1 MEKRFLLVLSLFVS
15 TTLLTAQG
23 IRLLRQPT
31 ISAKHIVF
39 VYADDLWL
47 VDRDGGDAKRLTSH
61 EGTES
66 FPHFSPDGSMVAFSA
81 QYDGNTDVFVVNTE
95 GGEPRRLT
103 YHPDADVVQGWTP
116 DGKQILFR
124 SGRAGAPTMI
134 NHFYTIGLDG
144 GVETKLP
151 IPQASFGEI
160 SEDGNYV
167 AYTPITLWDPEWRN
181 YRGGQAQ
188 PIWIINLKDKSL
200 IQTPQTDR
208 ERHQDPVWYKGEIY
222 FLSERDYAN
231 NVWKFNPMTKEL
243 KQISFHKN
251 FDCKSIDACAD
262 RIVYEQAGFLHV
274 YDPSVNKAKQL
285 IVNVKGDFNWARPRW
300 KDVPA
305 TDLINA
311 SLSPTGQR
319 AMFEYRGDIFTIPKE
334 NGDGRNIT
342 NTSGVADRSPVW
354 SPDGKKIAWFSD
366 ASGEYQLMIG
376 DQFGLEKPRA
386 IAFPKS
392 TFYYK
397 PVWSADGKYISFS
410 DTDYTIWIVNVA
422 AGTTKK
428 VDSDLMAHPNRSM
441 NPTFSTDSKWMA
453 YVKIL
458 ENQFKAVF
466 LYNIETGQKTQITDG
481 LADAIDPVWSAD
493 GKYLYFLAST
503 DYGVSAAW
511 LDMSTY
517 DMQVTRGLYL
527 VVLNKRDPSP
537 LLPKSD
543 EEEGKTDDKTDKT
556 DKKDAKDST
565 KTTLIDKTITID
577 LDGIRQRILSVNI
590 PLRNYTA
597 LLEAPKDYVFYQEAV
612 PNQLGTT
619 LHRYNFKDRKAEVF
633 LTPINYATVSH
644 DRKQLLYQ
652 SKDTWGIVKTDGMP
666 KIGDGKL
673 TIDVKKYIVPQ
684 EEWAQI
690 LKEGWRYMR
699 DFLYVDNAHGAPWK
713 QVYEWYSPW
722 VADCRHRTDL
732 NYIVDI
738 LSGEIAIGHSYVN
751 GGDFPDVKRIPIGLL
766 GADIAVENGGFR
778 IKKIYTGESWNP
790 DLKAPLAVT
799 GVDVKVGDYIVAV
812 NGDPLSIKR
821 NFYSYFENKADK
833 QVKLL
838 VNDAPNATN
847 ARLVTVVPIADETSL
862 RSRDWVEGNRRKVD
876 SLSNGQLAY
885 VYIPNTGRPGYTYF
899 NRYYFSQMDKK
910 GAVIDE
916 RNNGGGSA
924 ADYIVDVMA
933 RQLNGYFNSRVEGHK
948 PFTVPDGGI
957 WGPKVMIMNERA
969 GSGGDLM
976 PYLFRKMKVGPLIGT
991 RTWGGLVGTWD
1002 TPPFIDKG
1010 RMVAPRGGFYD
1021 VNGKWDIEGVGISPD
1036 IEVMQTPADVLR
1048 GKDPQLERAVQEALN
1063 LMKTQ
1068 GIPLK
1073 PEPPAPIRYKR
1084 PD

>member
-1 MEKRFLLVLSLFVS
+1 
-15 TTLLTAQG
+15 
-23 IRLLRQPT
+23 
-31 ISAKHIVF
+31 
-39 VYADDLWL
+39 
-47 VDRDGGDAKRLTSH
+47 
-61 EGTES
+61 
-66 FPHFSPDGSMVAFSA
+66 
-81 QYDGNTDVFVVNTE
+81 
-95 GGEPRRLT
+95 
-103 YHPDADVVQGWTP
+103 
-116 DGKQILFR
+116 
-124 SGRAGAPTMI
+124 
-134 NHFYTIGLDG
+134 
-144 GVETKLP
+144 
-151 IPQASFGEI
+151 
-160 SEDGNYV
+160 
-167 AYTPITLWDPEWRN
+167 
-181 YRGGQAQ
+181 
-188 PIWIINLKDKSL
+188 
-200 IQTPQTDR
+200 
-208 ERHQDPVWYKGEIY
+208 
-222 FLSERDYAN
+222 
-231 NVWKFNPMTKEL
+231 
-243 KQISFHKN
+243 
-251 FDCKSIDACAD
+251 
-262 RIVYEQAGFLHV
+262 
-274 YDPSVNKAKQL
+274 
-285 IVNVKGDFNWARPRW
+285 
-300 KDVPA
+300 
-305 TDLINA
+305 
-311 SLSPTGQR
+311 
-319 AMFEYRGDIFTIPKE
+319 
-334 NGDGRNIT
+334 
-342 NTSGVADRSPVW
+342 
-354 SPDGKKIAWFSD
+354 
-366 ASGEYQLMIG
+366 MIG

-386 IAFPKS
+386 IAFAKP
-392 TFYYK
+392 TFYYH
-397 PVWSADGKYISFS
+397 PVWSSDGKYISFS
-410 DTDYTIWIVNVA
+410 DTDYTIWIVDVA
-422 AGTTKK
+422 TGTTKK
-428 VDSDLMAHPNRSM
+428 VDSDRMAHPNRTM

-503 DYGVSAAW
+503 DYGVSAGW
-511 LDMSTY
+511 LDMSSY

-527 VVLNKRDPSP
+527 VVLNKKDPSP

-543 EEEGKTDDKTDKT
+543 EEEGKTDDKKE
-556 DKKDAKDST
+556 AKDST
-565 KTTLIDKTITID
+565 KTITKDITID
-577 LDGIRQRILSVNI
+577 LDGIRQRILAVTNI
-590 PLRNYTA
+590 PLRNYTS
-597 LLEAPKDYVFYQEAV
+597 LVEAPKDYIFYRESV
-612 PNQLGTT
+612 PNQQGET
-619 LHRYNFKDRKAEVF
+619 LHRYNFKDRKSEVF
-633 LTPINYATVSH
+633 LTPVNYATASH

-652 SKDTWGIVKTDGMP
+652 SKDTWGIVKTDGTP

-673 TIDVKKYIVPQ
+673 TIDAKMHIVPQ

-699 DFLYVDNAHGAPWK
+699 DYLYVDNVHGAPWK

-738 LSGEIAIGHSYVN
+738 LSGEVAIGHSYVS
-751 GGDFPDVKRIPIGLL
+751 GGDFPDVKRVPIGLL

-790 DLKAPLAVT
+790 DLKAPLAVP

-838 VNDAPNATN
+838 VNSTPNATD
-847 ARLVTVVPIADETSL
+847 ARLVTVVPIADEGSL

-885 VYIPNTGRPGYTYF
+885 VYIPNTGRPGYNYF

-976 PYLFRKMKVGPLIGT
+976 PYLFRKMKIGPLIGT

-1021 VNGKWDIEGVGISPD
+1021 VDGKWDIEGVGISPD

-1068 GIPLK
+1068 GIQLK

>member
-1 MEKRFLLVLSLFVS
+1 MAKRLLFVVLCIS
-15 TTLLTAQG
+15 LGIHTLRGQG
-23 IRLLRQPT
+23 TRLLRQPT
-31 ISAKHIVF
+31 ISSKYIVF
-39 VYADDLWL
+39 VYADDLWR
-47 VDRDGGDAKRLTSH
+47 VDRDGGNAERLTSH

-66 FPHFSPDGSMVAFSA
+66 FPHFSPDGKMVAFSA

-103 YHPDADVVQGWTP
+103 FHPDADIVQGWTP
-116 DGKQILFR
+116 DGKQVLFR
-124 SGRAGAPTMI
+124 SGRAGVPTMI
-134 NHFYTIGLDG
+134 NHFYTVGLEG
-144 GVETKLP
+144 GIETQMP

-188 PIWIINLKDKSL
+188 PIWIMSLKDNTL

-208 ERHQDPVWYKGEIY
+208 ERHSDPVWYKGEVY

-231 NVWKFNPMTKEL
+231 NVWKFNPTTKEL
-243 KQISFHKN
+243 KQISFHKD

-285 IVNVKGDFNWARPRW
+285 VVNVKGDFNWARPRW
-300 KDVPA
+300 KDVPVA
-305 TDLINA
+305 DLTNA
-311 SLSPTGQR
+311 AISPTGQR
-319 AMFEYRGDIFTIPKE
+319 ALFEYRGEIFTVPKE

-366 ASGEYQLMIG
+366 ASGEYQLMIA
-376 DQFGLEKPRA
+376 DQAGMEKPRA
-386 IAFPKS
+386 IAFAKP

-397 PVWSADGKYISFS
+397 PVWSSDGKYISFS
-410 DTDYTIWIVNVA
+410 DTDYTIWLVDIA
-422 AGTTKK
+422 TGISKK
-428 VDSDLMAHPNRSM
+428 VDTDGMAHPNRTM
-441 NPTFSTDSKWMA
+441 NPCFSTDGKWMA

-458 ENQFKAVF
+458 DNQFKAVF
-466 LYNIETGQKTQITDG
+466 LYNVETGQKTQITDG
-481 LADAIDPVWSAD
+481 LADAIDPVWDAS

-503 DYGVSAAW
+503 DYGVSSGW
-511 LDMSTY
+511 LDMSSY
-517 DMQVTRGLYL
+517 DLQVTRGLYV
-527 VVLNKRDPSP
+527 VVLNKKDPSP

-543 EEEGKTDDKTDKT
+543 EEEGKTDDKKE
-556 DKKDAKDST
+556 AKDST
-565 KTTLIDKTITID
+565 KTVTID
-577 LDGIRQRILSVNI
+577 LDGIGQRILAVNI

-597 LLEAPKDYVFYQEAV
+597 LVAAPKDYVFYAENV
-612 PNQLGTT
+612 PNQQGVT
-619 LHRYNFKDRKAEVF
+619 LHRYNFKDRKSEVF
-633 LTPINYATVSH
+633 LTPINAALTSF

-652 SKDTWGIVKTDGMP
+652 SKDTWGIVKTDAIP

-673 TIDVKKYIVPQ
+673 TIDLKTKIVPQ

-699 DFLYVDNAHGAPWK
+699 DYLYVDNVHGAPWK
-713 QVYEWYSPW
+713 KVYDWYSPW
-722 VADCRHRTDL
+722 IADCRHRTDL

-738 LSGEIAIGHSYVN
+738 LSGEVSIGHSYVN
-751 GGDFPDVKRIPIGLL
+751 GGDFPDVKKVSIGLL
-766 GADIAVENGGFR
+766 GADISVENGGFR

-790 DLKAPLAVT
+790 DLKAPLSAPAL
-799 GVDVKVGDYIVAV
+799 DVKVGDYIVAV
-812 NGDPLSIKR
+812 NGGPLSITS

-833 QVKLL
+833 QVKLS
-838 VNDAPNATN
+838 VNTAPNLTG
-847 ARLVTVVPIADETSL
+847 ARQITVVPIAEEGAL

-876 SLSNGQLAY
+876 SLSKGQLAY

-899 NRYYFSQMDKK
+899 NRYYFSQMEKR

-933 RQLNGYFNSRVEGHK
+933 RQLQGYFNSRVEGHK
-948 PFTVPDGGI
+948 PFTVPNAGI
-957 WGPKVMIMNERA
+957 WGPKVMIINERA

-976 PYLFRKMKVGPLIGT
+976 PYLFRQMKIGPLVGV

-1002 TPPFIDKG
+1002 TPLFIDKG
-1010 RMVAPRGGFYD
+1010 RMVAPRGGYYD
-1021 VNGKWDIEGVGISPD
+1021 LNGKWAIEGEGISPD
-1036 IEVMQTPADVLR
+1036 IEVKQNPADVLR
-1048 GKDPQLERAVQEALN
+1048 GQDPQLERAVQEALN

-1068 GIPLK
+1068 GVQLK
-1073 PEPPAPIRYKR
+1073 AEPPPPVRYKR

>member
-1 MEKRFLLVLSLFVS
+1 MKKQFLFVLCFFFS
-15 TTLLTAQG
+15 TMLLTAQG
-23 IRLLRQPT
+23 TRLLRQPT
-31 ISAKHIVF
+31 ISSKHIVF

-116 DGKQILFR
+116 DGKQVLFR
-124 SGRAGAPTMI
+124 SGRSGAPTMI
-134 NHFYTIGLDG
+134 NHLYTIAFDG

-160 SEDGNYV
+160 SDDGNFV
-167 AYTPITLWDPEWRN
+167 AYTPITSWDPEWRN

-200 IQTPQTDR
+200 TQTPQTDR
-208 ERHQDPVWYKGEIY
+208 ERHLEPVWYKGDIY

-231 NVWKFNPMTKEL
+231 NVWKFNPTTKEL
-243 KQISFHKN
+243 KQISFHKD

-311 SLSPTGQR
+311 SLSSTGQR
-319 AMFEYRGDIFTIPKE
+319 AVFEYRGDIFTVPKE
-334 NGDGRNIT
+334 NGDSRNIT

-386 IAFPKS
+386 IAFAKP

-397 PVWSADGKYISFS
+397 PVWSADSKHIAFS
-410 DTDYTIWIVNVA
+410 DTDYTIWVVDVA

-428 VDSDLMAHPNRSM
+428 VDSDRMAHPNRTM

-458 ENQFKAVF
+458 DNQFKAVF

-511 LDMSTY
+511 LDMSSY

-527 VVLNKRDPSP
+527 VVLNKKDPSP

-543 EEEGKTDDKTDKT
+543 EEEGKTDDKKE
-556 DKKDAKDST
+556 AKDSS
-565 KTTLIDKTITID
+565 KTNIID
-577 LDGIRQRILSVNI
+577 LDGIQQRILSVNI
-590 PLRNYTA
+590 PLRNYTSLMA
-597 LLEAPKDYVFYQEAV
+597 APKDYIFYTESV
-612 PNQLGTT
+612 PNQSGVT
-619 LHRYNFKDRKAEVF
+619 LHRYNFKDRKSEVF
-633 LTPINYATVSH
+633 LTPVNYATVSH

-652 SKDTWGIVKTDGMP
+652 SKDTWGIVKTDGTP

-673 TIDVKKYIVPQ
+673 TIDAKMHIVPQ

-699 DFLYVDNAHGAPWK
+699 DYLYVDNVHGAPWK
-713 QVYEWYSPW
+713 KVYEWYSPW

-738 LSGEIAIGHSYVN
+738 LSGEVAIGHSYVS
-751 GGDFPDVKRIPIGLL
+751 GGDFPDVKRVPIGLL

-790 DLKAPLAVT
+790 ELKAPLSVP
-799 GVDVKVGDYIVAV
+799 GVDIKVGDYIVAV
-812 NGDPLSIKR
+812 NGGPLSIKR

-833 QVKLL
+833 QVKFG
-838 VNDAPNATN
+838 VNSTPNATD
-847 ARLVTVVPIADETSL
+847 ARLVTVVPIADEAAL

-876 SLSNGQLAY
+876 SLSNGQLA
-885 VYIPNTGRPGYTYF
+885 
-899 NRYYFSQMDKK
+899 
-910 GAVIDE
+910 
-916 RNNGGGSA
+916 
-924 ADYIVDVMA
+924 
-933 RQLNGYFNSRVEGHK
+933 
-948 PFTVPDGGI
+948 
-957 WGPKVMIMNERA
+957 
-969 GSGGDLM
+969 
-976 PYLFRKMKVGPLIGT
+976 
-991 RTWGGLVGTWD
+991 
-1002 TPPFIDKG
+1002 
-1010 RMVAPRGGFYD
+1010 
-1021 VNGKWDIEGVGISPD
+1021 
-1036 IEVMQTPADVLR
+1036 
-1048 GKDPQLERAVQEALN
+1048 
-1063 LMKTQ
+1063 
-1068 GIPLK
+1068 
-1073 PEPPAPIRYKR
+1073 
-1084 PD
+1084 

>member
-1 MEKRFLLVLSLFVS
+1 MNRRIYLIALGSFLCLNLLV
-15 TTLLTAQG
+15 AQG
-23 IRLLRQPT
+23 TRLLRQPT
-31 ISAKHIVF
+31 ISSKNIVF

-95 GGEPRRLT
+95 GGEPKRLT
-103 YHPDADVVQGWTP
+103 YHPDGDIVQGWTS
-116 DGKQILFR
+116 DGKILFR
-124 SGRAGAPTMI
+124 SGRDGVPTMI
-134 NHFYTIGLDG
+134 NHFFTISKDG
-144 GVETKLP
+144 GKEVKLP
-151 IPQASFGEI
+151 IPQASFGDM
-160 SEDGNYV
+160 SDDGNYV
-167 AYTPITLWDPEWRN
+167 AYTPITFWDPEWRN

-188 PIWIINLKDKSL
+188 PIWIMNMQDKTL
-200 IQTPQTDR
+200 VQTPQTDR
-208 ERHQDPVWYKGEIY
+208 ERHTDPVWFKDEVY

-231 NVWKFNPMTKEL
+231 NVWKFNPKTKDL
-243 KQISFHKN
+243 KQISFHKD
-251 FDCKSIDACAD
+251 FDCKSIDACGD
-262 RIVYEQAGFLHV
+262 RIVYEQAGFLHS
-274 YDPSVNKAKQL
+274 YDPATNKAKQL
-285 IVNVKGDFNWARPRW
+285 IINVKGDFNWARPRW
-300 KDVPA
+300 KDV
-305 TDLINA
+305 TGNDLTNA

-319 AMFEYRGDIFTIPKE
+319 AVFEYRGDIFTIPKE

-366 ASGEYQLMIG
+366 ASGEYQLMIA
-376 DQFGLEKPRA
+376 DQMGMEKPRA
-386 IAFPKS
+386 ISFQKP
-392 TFYYK
+392 TFFFK
-397 PVWSADGKYISFS
+397 PVWSGDGKYISFS
-410 DTDYTIWIVNVA
+410 DTDYTIWVVDVA

-428 VDSDLMAHPNRSM
+428 VDSDRMAHPNRTM
-441 NPTFSTDSKWMA
+441 NPSISTDSKWIA

-458 ENQFKAVF
+458 DNQFKAVF
-466 LYNIETGQKTQITDG
+466 FYNIETGIKTQITDG
-481 LADAIDPVWSAD
+481 LADAIDPVWDAS

-517 DMQVTRGLYL
+517 DLQVTRGLYV
-527 VVLNKRDPSP
+527 VVLNKKDPSP

-543 EEEGKTDDKTDKT
+543 EEEGKDDKKE
-556 DKKDAKDST
+556 AKDSS
-565 KTTLIDKTITID
+565 KTTIIDI
-577 LDGIRQRILSVNI
+577 DGISQRILSVNI

-597 LLEAPKDYVFYQEAV
+597 LMAGPKDYVFYTENI
-612 PNQLGTT
+612 PNQQGAT
-619 LHRYNFKDRKAEVF
+619 LHRYNFKDKKTEVF
-633 LTPINYATVSH
+633 LTPINFGTTSH

-652 SKDTWGIVKTDGMP
+652 SKDTWGIVKTDGTP

-673 TIDVKKYIVPQ
+673 TIDLKTKIVPQ

-699 DFLYVDNAHGAPWK
+699 DFLYVDNVHGAPWK

-722 VADCRHRTDL
+722 VKDCRHRTDL

-738 LSGEIAIGHSYVN
+738 LSGEVSIGHSYVS
-751 GGDFPDVKRIPIGLL
+751 GGDFPDVKKVAIGLL

-778 IKKIYTGESWNP
+778 IKKIYTGENWNP
-790 DLKAPLAVT
+790 DLKAPLAVL
-799 GVDVKVGDYIVAV
+799 GVEVKVGDYIVAV
-812 NGDPLSIKR
+812 NGVPLNISN

-833 QVKLL
+833 QVKIS
-838 VNDAPNATN
+838 VNNAPNTEGS
-847 ARLVTVVPIADETSL
+847 RLVTVVPIADEGSL

-876 SLSNGQLAY
+876 SMSKGQLAY
-885 VYIPNTGRPGYTYF
+885 VYIPNTGRPGYNYF

-924 ADYIVDVMA
+924 ADYIVDVLA
-933 RQLNGYFNSRVEGHK
+933 RKLHGYFNSRVEGHK
-948 PFTVPDGGI
+948 PFTVPDGAI
-957 WGPKVMIMNERA
+957 WGPKVMIINERA

-976 PYLFRKMKVGPLIGT
+976 PYLFKEKKVGPLVGV

-1002 TPPFIDKG
+1002 TPPFIDRG

-1021 VNGKWDIEGVGISPD
+1021 VNGKWSIEGEGIAPD
-1036 IEVMQTPADVLR
+1036 IEVAQNPAEVLK
-1048 GKDPQLERAVQEALN
+1048 GNDPQLERAVQEALR
-1063 LMKTQ
+1063 LMKTE
-1068 GIPLK
+1068 GVELK
-1073 PEPPAPIRYKR
+1073 PEPVAPVKYKR
-1084 PD
+1084 PN